1 MFWGYNI
8 TQTAEN
14 YALSQNQ
21 IEDYVF
27 LKSVVIGVCGIHF
40 TSFRIT
46 YIGIVKVMEN
56 MMAAKLQRIDLFSC
70 F

>member
-27 LKSVVIGVCGIHF
+27 LKSVVIGVCGIHLHH
-40 TSFRIT
+40 SVLPIL
-46 YIGIVKVMEN
+46 E
-56 MMAAKLQRIDLFSC
+56 
-70 F
+70 